1 MELHR
6 LRLVNFRQHVDT
18 ELILG
23 LGVTAIVGPN
33 GAGKTTLLEGLAWAL
48 FGNVAARGGRD
59 SIRRYGAPAR
69 APVRVELEFTLG
81 AHEYRVVRTLYN
93 AELYQD
99 RGEGAVANSHQAV
112 SSKIEHLI
120 GMTHDEFFSTF
131 FTGQKELAVMATM
144 GPTERG
150 KFLSRLLGYEKLRQ
164 VQKHLRQRRS
174 TLRAE
179 AAGVEQGLEDIER
192 LKRERAAERR
202 QVKQVKARAAQIGK
216 QHARADKELQSSLPT
231 WNKMVELRESTL
243 SLDGERRIAEQLV
256 VEGRREF
263 ERLDR
268 ELAVAISAKTKLDE
282 IAEDVTRAQALRA
295 ELEHLDQELHKADQR
310 RTLQVQL
317 AEVGQQVERVEER
330 LRSTED
336 IADLYGEAKTA
347 LDRTRVA
354 LDELRRHEE
363 STRTAWVRDGQDAK
377 TKRLALLDQYGDL
390 RNHRLRIEEAGPDGK
405 CPTCARPLGSEYELV
420 LETLSA
426 QLEEIKANGTYYKAR
441 VAQLE
446 REPGESVE
454 ARRARKA
461 GAKDHELAVQHAA
474 EMEAQIQQRQEWEG
488 DLREQRKRVTTL
500 EGSLV
505 NLTDTY
511 DAEHHDAVRTS
522 MRGLEPIL
530 QDATRLQVKADHAE
544 RLVGEAEMAERA
556 LSEREERAR
565 TLTETIAT
573 FGFSE
578 DVYQE
583 VRIRHEKA
591 VQELR
596 DVELRAETIK
606 GDEKAALVG
615 LESTE
620 RRMREREE
628 RAEKSDALRKELAL
642 HDELDTA
649 FEDLRSE
656 LNAKLRPDLSEIGSA
671 FLADLTGGRYQEFE
685 LDEHYGTNVVE
696 DGIPKPVISGGEEDL
711 VNLALRLAISQMV
724 ADRAGQPLSMLVLDE
739 IFGGLDDTRRQGV
752 IDLLRKLGDRFPQV
766 LLVTH
771 IESVKDGADRVL
783 HVSVDQQTRTSV
795 IAQEAN
801 LENFEYATP

>member
-18 ELILG
+18 ELVLG

-112 SSKIEHLI
+112 SRKIEHLL

-179 AAGVEQGLEDIER
+179 VAGVEQGLEDIER
-192 LKRERAAERR
+192 LKRERSAAR
-202 QVKQVKARAAQIGK
+202 QQLKQVKARAAQIAK
-216 QHARADKELQSSLPT
+216 QQARADKELRLSLPI
-231 WNKMVELRESTL
+231 WNKIVELRESTL
-243 SLDGERRIAEQLV
+243 TLDGERRIAEQLV

-268 ELAVAISAKTKLDE
+268 ELTVAISAKTKLDE
-282 IAEDVTRAQALRA
+282 IADDVTRAQALRA

-317 AEVGQQVERVEER
+317 AEVGQQIERVEER
-330 LRSTED
+330 LQSTED
-336 IADLYGEAKTA
+336 AVDLYGEAKAA

-354 LDELRRHEE
+354 LDQLRRSEE

-377 TKRLALLDQYGDL
+377 TKRLALLDQYADL
-390 RNHRLRIEEAGPDGK
+390 RQHRQRIEQAGPDGK

-420 LETLSA
+420 LETLST

-454 ARRARKA
+454 ARRERKA
-461 GAKDHELAVQHAA
+461 GAKSHELAVPP
-474 EMEAQIQQRQEWEG
+474 EG
-488 DLREQRKRVTTL
+488 GATTRSVC
-500 EGSLV
+500 G
-505 NLTDTY
+505 TG
-511 DAEHHDAVRTS
+511 HC
-522 MRGLEPIL
+522 
-530 QDATRLQVKADHAE
+530 
-544 RLVGEAEMAERA
+544 
-556 LSEREERAR
+556 LS
-565 TLTETIAT
+565 
-573 FGFSE
+573 
-578 DVYQE
+578 
-583 VRIRHEKA
+583 
-591 VQELR
+591 
-596 DVELRAETIK
+596 
-606 GDEKAALVG
+606 
-615 LESTE
+615 
-620 RRMREREE
+620 RR
-628 RAEKSDALRKELAL
+628 
-642 HDELDTA
+642 
-649 FEDLRSE
+649 
-656 LNAKLRPDLSEIGSA
+656 
-671 FLADLTGGRYQEFE
+671 
-685 LDEHYGTNVVE
+685 
-696 DGIPKPVISGGEEDL
+696 
-711 VNLALRLAISQMV
+711 
-724 ADRAGQPLSMLVLDE
+724 
-739 IFGGLDDTRRQGV
+739 
-752 IDLLRKLGDRFPQV
+752 
-766 LLVTH
+766 
-771 IESVKDGADRVL
+771 
-783 HVSVDQQTRTSV
+783 
-795 IAQEAN
+795 
-801 LENFEYATP
+801 

>member
-1 MELHR
+1 MELNR

-18 ELILG
+18 ELVLG
-23 LGVTAIVGPN
+23 AGVTAIVGPN

-48 FGNVAARGGRD
+48 FGNVATRGSRD

-69 APVRVELEFTLG
+69 APVRVEVDFALG

-112 SSKIEHLI
+112 SSKIGHLL

-144 GPTERG
+144 GPTDRG

-179 AAGVEQGLEDIER
+179 VTGVEQGLEDIER
-192 LKRERAAERR
+192 LKRERAAARR
-202 QVKQVKARAAQIGK
+202 QLKQVKARAAQIAK
-216 QHARADKELQSSLPT
+216 QHARADKELRLSLPT

-243 SLDGERRIAEQLV
+243 ALDGERRIAEQLV
-256 VEGRREF
+256 VEGKREF

-268 ELAVAISAKTKLDE
+268 ELTVAISARNELDE
-282 IAEDVTRAQALRA
+282 IADDITRAQALRA
-295 ELEHLDQELHKADQR
+295 ELEHLDQELHRADQR

-317 AEVGQQVERVEER
+317 AEVGQQIERVEER
-330 LRSTED
+330 LQSTED
-336 IADLYGEAKTA
+336 VVDLYGEAKA
-347 LDRTRVA
+347 AVDHTRVA
-354 LDELRRHEE
+354 LDELRRREE
-363 STRTAWVRDGQDAK
+363 RTRTAWVRDGQDAT

-390 RNHRLRIEEAGPDGK
+390 RKHRRRIEEAGPDGK

-441 VAQLE
+441 VEQLE

-454 ARRARKA
+454 ARRDRKA
-461 GAKDHELAVQHAA
+461 GLKSHELAVQHAA
-474 EMEAQIQQRQEWEG
+474 EMEAQIQQRQEWER
-488 DLREQRKRVTTL
+488 DLREQRKRVTAL
-500 EGSLV
+500 EQSLAS
-505 NLTDTY
+505 LTDTY
-511 DAEHHDAVRTS
+511 DAERHNAVRTL
-522 MRGLEPIL
+522 MRDLEPIL
-530 QDATRLQVKADHAE
+530 QNATRLQVKADHAE
-544 RLVGEAEMAERA
+544 RLVGEAEMAERT
-556 LSEREERAR
+556 LSEREERVRA
-565 TLTETIAT
+565 LTETIAA
-573 FGFSE
+573 FGFGE
-578 DVYQE
+578 DAYQE
-583 VRIRHEKA
+583 ARIRHENA
-591 VQELR
+591 VQALR
-596 DVELRAETIK
+596 DVELKTEAIK

-628 RAEKSDALRKELAL
+628 RAEKAAALRKELAL

-671 FLADLTGGRYQEFE
+671 FLADLTGGRFQEFE
-685 LDEHYGTNVVE
+685 LDEHYGTNVLE
-696 DGIPKPVISGGEEDL
+696 DGVPKPVISGGEEDI

-795 IAQEAN
+795 IAEEAN
-801 LENFEYATP
+801 LERFEYAAP